1 MYEHRYND
9 PFKLGKSPEQIYH
22 YFLFISLQLAAL
34 GIFTLFFGVMAFN
47 GSTVGH
53 ITQPGDGAK
62 YSLSITN
69 TVLSAAGAGLSA
81 FAFKRL
87 GWFIDKGRE
96 DKAWCFMCT
105 VNGTFVGMV
114 VIPSRRF

>member
-1 MYEHRYND
+1 MA
-9 PFKLGKSPEQIYH
+9 G
-22 YFLFISLQLAAL
+22 L

-62 YSLSITN
+62 VSLAITN
-69 TVLSAAGAGLSA
+69 TVLSAAGAGLAA
-81 FAFKRL
+81 FAYRRL
-87 GWFIDKGRE
+87 GWFIDERTE
-96 DKAWCFMCT
+96 DKAWSFMCT

-114 VIPSRRF
+114 RSLDEEFLLIF